1 MRKVASTRANSR
13 IPVLGQSIVCNCNCN
28 FSTIEAHL
36 EVPNNSLNVSA
47 LSKSNW
53 YKCIGSVIFG
63 NVFEER
69 RKPEFLVKNP
79 SEQRREQT
87 TNLTHIWRRR
97 RDMNPGQI
105 DGRRVL
111 PPLRHAYF
119 PSNVTNLSS
128 LKVMTI

>member
-1 MRKVASTRANSR
+1 M
-13 IPVLGQSIVCNCNCN
+13 L
-28 FSTIEAHL
+28 
-36 EVPNNSLNVSA
+36 
-47 LSKSNW
+47 
-53 YKCIGSVIFG
+53 
-63 NVFEER
+63 VFEER
-69 RKPEFLVKNP
+69 RKLKYPDKNL
-79 SEQRREQT
+79 SEQRRDQT

-97 RDMNPGQI
+97 RDMNPGHI